1 MATET
6 IIETQH
12 LTKRF
17 GNLVAVNNI
26 DIHVNKGEIIG
37 FLGPNGAGKTTTLSM
52 MSTVL
57 GPTSGDIIIGGYSIR
72 KNPDKIRS
80 LIGICPQEIIL
91 YDYLTAKE
99 NAEFF
104 AHMHGIPKDIIHKRV
119 ITLFEKLGLTEKLNV
134 RASTL
139 SGGMK
144 RRLNIILAL
153 VMDPKIIFFD
163 EPSAGLDPQSTR
175 LTWEFIRSLRDEDK
189 TIILT
194 THNMHDA
201 EELCDRIYIIDHG
214 KIIAEG
220 SPQNLK
226 ANFGSGEIIDMK
238 FKEELNGFKIEDL
251 KPQIENLGK
260 YIHTVQVL
268 SKTRMVVS
276 ASGGVQRLLEIEKLL
291 PNALS
296 SLENLNIRTSNLE
309 DVFLLLT
316 GTALR
321 E

>member
-1 MATET
+1 MNQK
-6 IIETQH
+6 IIETH
-12 LTKRF
+12 NLTKKF
-17 GNLVAVNNI
+17 GSLFAVDNI

-52 MSTVL
+52 MSTIL
-57 GPTSGDIIIGGYSIR
+57 SPTKGDIIIDGYSVQ

-80 LIGICPQEIIL
+80 LIGVCPQEIIL
-91 YDYLTAKE
+91 YDYLTARE

-104 AHMHGIPKDIIHKRV
+104 AHMHGLPKKVINERI
-119 ITLFEKLGLTEKLNV
+119 ITLFEKLGLTDKLNA
-134 RASTL
+134 RSSTL

-163 EPSAGLDPQSTR
+163 EPSAGLDPQSAR
-175 LTWEFIRSLRDEDK
+175 LTREFIRSLRDEDK

-194 THNMHDA
+194 THNMRDA

-220 SPQNLK
+220 TPQNLK
-226 ANFGSGEIIDMK
+226 ANFGQGEIIEMK
-238 FKEELNGFKIEDL
+238 FKEENNGFKIDDL
-251 KPQIENLGK
+251 KFQIEKLGSF
-260 YIHTVQVL
+260 IHTVQVL
-268 SKTRMVVS
+268 SKTRMVIS

-291 PNALS
+291 PNSLS
-296 SLENLNIRTSNLE
+296 SLENLNIRTNNLE

-316 GTALR
+316 GNALR